1 MSKIIAAAA
10 IRGAHGSMCRA
21 ETMLREAVATGG
33 RDQAV
38 GFEGTAYALPVILAL
53 TGRRVEKLGQLE
65 EALAEARAWLP
76 EGPSDRLWLPYLG
89 DALDAGAATLI
100 AHEAVE
106 ALKPLRGIPLA
117 FDYWL
122 GPTPD
127 SILREQGIKLV
138 DGRMPGFAACVG
150 ALPDDETAEQ
160 LARDLQE
167 RNILVFMGGSSAG
180 AGSPEPGACV
190 STMAAQLARRGI
202 EMNWDTFLVPYGPDT
217 SSIVH
222 ALGFACRA
230 AMTFG
235 GLKPGGLREAREILL
250 YNMRR
255 VFAFVLA
262 LGEVDDEKYA
272 TAAGAINFGFPVVA
286 DTDIPEILPS
296 GICPYEHVVANVPH
310 KTMAARAIEVRGVKI
325 RTVEI
330 PIPVRHGPAFEGER
344 VRKEDLAI
352 EFGGKFTRAF
362 EYVVSR
368 PMDRIEDGAIRVVGP
383 EIGDVAEGAKL
394 PLSIFVEVAGRK
406 MQPEFESILERHIHS
421 FLSEPMGVMH
431 LGQRDSVWLR
441 ISKKARDAG
450 FRIAHLGTV
459 LLYKLKNDFPAIVDK
474 VQVTLFTESAQV
486 EALYPEAAAAY
497 RHRDERMG
505 ALTDEAVDTF
515 YSCALCQSY
524 APNHICI
531 ITPQRL
537 GLCGAYN
544 WLDGKAAFEMNPHGG
559 NQPVKKG
566 EMVDPV
572 AGQWKGVNDFIAAAS
587 NGAFTRFSAYSMIGD
602 PMTSCGC
609 FECIA
614 CVLPGTA
621 GIMIVDRE
629 HQGQTPVGMTFSSL
643 AEITGGGQ
651 QTPGFIGIGTLY
663 VLSKKF
669 ISADGGLL
677 RLVWT
682 TTRVKEKLGERLR
695 RRCEE
700 LGHPELYDKIADETV
715 CTELEPLVEYLAS
728 VEHPALAL
736 GEMV

>member
-1 MSKIIAAAA
+1 MSKIIASAA
-10 IRGAHGSMCRA
+10 IRGAHACMDRA
-21 ETMLREAVATGG
+21 ESMLAESIRRKG
-33 RDQAV
+33 RDGQV
-38 GFEGTAYALPVILAL
+38 GFEGTAYFLPVILAL
-53 TGRRVEKLGQLE
+53 TGRRVEKLGALE
-65 EALAEARAWLP
+65 EALHEARGWIP
-76 EGPSDRLWLPYLG
+76 PVPTEHLWLPYLG
-89 DALDAGAATLI
+89 GALDAGAATLI

-106 ALKPLRGIPLA
+106 ALKPLHGIPLA
-117 FDYWL
+117 SGFWI

-167 RNILVFMGGSSAG
+167 RNILVFMGSNTQG
-180 AGSPEPGACV
+180 E
-190 STMAAQLARRGI
+190 TMAAQLDRRGVQ
-202 EMNWDTFLVPYGPDT
+202 MNWETFLVPYGSDT
-217 SSIVH
+217 SSLVH

-235 GLKPGGLREAREILL
+235 GLKPGGLRESREILL
-250 YNMRR
+250 YNKRR

-272 TAAGAINFGFPVVA
+272 TAAGAINFGFPVIA
-286 DTDIPEILPS
+286 DTNIPEILPS
-296 GICPYEHVVANVPH
+296 GICTYEHVVANVPH
-310 KTMAARAIEVRGVKI
+310 KTMAARAVEVRGVKI
-325 RTVEI
+325 RTVDI

-344 VRKEDLAI
+344 VRKEDMAI
-352 EFGGKFTRAF
+352 EFGGKSARGF
-362 EYVVSR
+362 EYLTSR
-368 PMDRIEDGAIRVVGP
+368 PMDQIEDGLIRVVGP
-383 EIGDVAEGAKL
+383 EIGDVEEGGRL
-394 PLSIFVEVAGRK
+394 PLAIFVEVAGRK

-450 FRIAHLGTV
+450 FKLSHLGTV
-459 LLYKLKNDFPAIVDK
+459 LLHKLKNDFPAIVDK
-474 VQVTLFTESAQV
+474 VQVTLFTENQKV
-486 EALYPEAAAAY
+486 EALFPAAAAAY
-497 RHRDERMG
+497 QFRDERMG

-531 ITPQRL
+531 ITPERV

-544 WLDGKAAFEMNPHGG
+544 WLDGKAAYEMNPHGG

-566 EMVDPV
+566 DVVEPV
-572 AGQWKGVNDFIAAAS
+572 VGQWKGVNDFVSNAS
-587 NGAFTRFSAYSMIGD
+587 NGAFERFSAYSMISD

-614 CVLPGTA
+614 CVLPGTS

-629 HQGQTPVGMTFSSL
+629 YPGQTPVGMTFSNL
-643 AEITGGGQ
+643 AEMTGGGQ

-663 VLSKKF
+663 ALSRKF
-669 ISADGGLL
+669 ISADGGLA

-682 TTRVKEKLGERLR
+682 TTRIKEKLGERLR
-695 RRCEE
+695 QRCDEIG
-700 LGHPELYDKIADETV
+700 LPELYDKIADEHV
-715 CTELEPLVEYLAS
+715 CTDLEPLIEHLAS
-728 VEHPALAL
+728 VEHPALAM
-736 GEMV
+736 GEMI

>member
-1 MSKIIAAAA
+1 MSRLIATSA
-10 IRGAHGSMCRA
+10 IRGARIAIDRA
-21 ETMLREAVATGG
+21 ETMLAEAVGRHG
-33 RDQAV
+33 RDRQV
-38 GFEGTAYALPVILAL
+38 GFEGTAYALPVILAM
-53 TGRRVEKLGQLE
+53 TGRRVEQLGDLE
-65 EALAEARAWLP
+65 DAVREARAWLP
-76 EGPSDRLWLPYLG
+76 PIPDDRLWLPYLG
-89 DALDAGAATLI
+89 AALDAGVATLV

-106 ALKPLRGIPLA
+106 ALKPLAGIPLA
-117 FDYWL
+117 RGFWL

-167 RNILVFMGGSSAG
+167 RNLLAFMGSAT
-180 AGSPEPGACV
+180 AGE
-190 STMAAQLARRGI
+190 TMAAQLDRRGI
-202 EMNWDTFLVPYGPDT
+202 EMNWETFLVPYGPDT

-222 ALGFACRA
+222 AIGFACRA

-235 GLKPGGLREAREILL
+235 GLKPGGLKEAREILL
-250 YNMRR
+250 YNKRR

-262 LGEVDDEKYA
+262 LGEVDDEQYA
-272 TAAGAINFGFPVVA
+272 TAAGAINFGFPVIA

-296 GICPYEHVVANVPH
+296 GICTYEHVVSRVSHRA
-310 KTMAARAIEVRGVKI
+310 MASRAVEVRGVKI

-344 VRKEDLAI
+344 VRKEDVAV
-352 EFGGKFTRAF
+352 EFGGKYTRAF
-362 EYVVSR
+362 EYLTSR
-368 PMDRIEDGAIRVVGP
+368 PMDRVEDGRIEVVGP
-383 EIGDVAEGAKL
+383 EIGDVPEAARL
-394 PLSIFVEVAGRK
+394 PLAIFVEVAGRK
-406 MQPEFESILERHIHS
+406 MQSEFESILERHIHS

-441 ISKKARDAG
+441 ISRKARDAG

-459 LLYKLKNDFPAIVDK
+459 LVHKLRNDFPAIVDK
-474 VQVTLFTESAQV
+474 VQVTLYTEAARV
-486 EALYPEAAAAY
+486 EALYPQATAAY
-497 RHRDERMG
+497 GFRDERMG
-505 ALTDEAVDTF
+505 ALTDEAVDTY

-531 ITPQRL
+531 ITPERL

-544 WLDGKAAFEMNPHGG
+544 WLDGRAAYEMNPHGG
-559 NQPVKKG
+559 NQPVRKG
-566 EMVDPV
+566 ETLDPI
-572 AGQWKGVNDFIAAAS
+572 AGQWKGVNEFIARAS
-587 NGAFTRFSAYSMIGD
+587 NGAFERFSAYSMIMD

-614 CVLPGTA
+614 CVLPGTG

-629 HQGQTPVGMTFSSL
+629 HPGQTPVGMSFSSL

-663 VLSKKF
+663 ALSRKF
-669 ISADGGLL
+669 ITADGGLA

-682 TTRVKEKLGERLR
+682 TTRVKQKLGERR
-695 RRCEE
+695 RQRCAEI
-700 LGHPELYDKIADETV
+700 GHPDLYDKIADETV

-728 VEHPALAL
+728 VGHPALEM